1 MQMQNR
7 PDIDKKVQEVLASL
21 VGIQRAEPRPFFYT
35 RLIGRLQQDK
45 RTIWESI
52 GSFLARPV
60 VAVASLCIVLVLNG
74 FILFRQDGESN
85 FSSQV
90 PTSNELVT
98 ATENEYILASS
109 SSFDYE
115 NLDQ

>member
-1 MQMQNR
+1 MQNK
-7 PDIDKKVQEVLASL
+7 PDIDKKVQELLSSL
-21 VGIQRAEPRPFFYT
+21 DGIKRAEPKPFFYT
-35 RLIGRLQQDK
+35 RLIGRLQQEK

-60 VAVASLCIVLVLNG
+60 VAVASLCFILVLNG
-74 FILFRQDGESN
+74 FILFRQDEDTNLATQFTS
-85 FSSQV
+85 
-90 PTSNELVT
+90 SNEVGA